1 MLNKSS
7 NAAATSSVFLE
18 SVSQETLSTPKEET
32 TTTSHDMGGSVET
45 KSDSKKTDDV
55 AAAFD
60 DLFNN

>member
-1 MLNKSS
+1 MNPTEEGKDD
-7 NAAATSSVFLE
+7 
-18 SVSQETLSTPKEET
+18 SVSQETLSTPKTET